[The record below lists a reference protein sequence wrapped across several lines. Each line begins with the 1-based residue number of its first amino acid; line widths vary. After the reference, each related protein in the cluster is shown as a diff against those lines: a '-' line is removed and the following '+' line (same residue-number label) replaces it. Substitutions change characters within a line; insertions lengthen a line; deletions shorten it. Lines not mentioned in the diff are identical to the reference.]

1 MDFAE
6 QFAAANLKT
15 DFIAISPFISRDH
28 RLICSQEEREGRG
41 GGTPR
46 TSKGCVE
53 SVLMSYRVHTQKM
66 WQKIQLAFG
75 EFTCSGLLNHLV
87 EKSSLP
93 LILFW
98 QPL

>member
-6 QFAAANLKT
+6 QFAATNLKT
-15 DFIAISPFISRDH
+15 EFIAISPFLSRDH
-28 RLICSQEEREGRG
+28 RLICSQEEEEGRG

-46 TSKGCVE
+46 FSKGCVK

-66 WQKIQLAFG
+66 WQKIQFG
-75 EFTCSGLLNHLV
+75 ECTCYGLLNHLV